1 MRAAATSLF
10 GIGLGM
16 VLASALPA
24 SANDVHQTKCKGS
37 SGACVQEAQRVC
49 GGEYH
54 VLFSESHAGGLLGD
68 SIPGPV
74 TWYSMSYECPNS
86 RGAKPDFPFQG
97 NTYSPPPERDVE
109 TTSRQR
115 VSVGSMAKFCRGEA
129 SATFKRKPQ
138 DILTLPVE
146 RTGGG
151 FTVYGQFPP
160 EGSRVTTFECRFDSS
175 GVFRRVARD

>member
-1 MRAAATSLF
+1 MRLVAKSF
-10 GIGLGM
+10 MGM
-16 VLASALPA
+16 VLLSAFPA
-24 SANDVHQTKCKGS
+24 SANDVHQTKCKGN
-37 SGACVQEAQRVC
+37 SGACIQEAQRVC

-68 SIPGPV
+68 SVPGPV

-86 RGAKPDFPFQG
+86 RGDKPDFPFRG
-97 NTYSPPPERDVE
+97 NTYPPPPQRDIE
-109 TTSRQR
+109 TKSRQR
-115 VSVGSMAKFCRGEA
+115 VSVGSMGKFCQGEA
-129 SATFKRKPQ
+129 SATFGRRPQ
-138 DILTLPVE
+138 EILTLPVE

-175 GVFRRVARD
+175 GAFRRVVRD